1 MVSFP
6 PAKLNL
12 GLHVLGKRADGF
24 HELESIFL
32 PIDWTD
38 MLEVVLVSD
47 VPQGEA
53 TFTWTG
59 LQIPGDPQNNLVV
72 RAHRLLAERHA
83 MHGVSIHLHKVL
95 PMGGGVGGGSAD
107 GTYTLRALNEV
118 CGLGLSQRDLM
129 ALAAE
134 LGSDCP
140 FFVQDGP
147 ALVQGRGEVVKPLPF
162 KLPLEGW
169 WAVVANPGIHIGT
182 AEAFADLSPT
192 PRTTTWESLGTSPVD
207 AWSGLI
213 RNDFEAGAQ
222 ARHPEV
228 GALIDALTK
237 AGAAYAQ
244 MTGSGST
251 VFGLFEDAEQAQRA
265 AQLTH
270 AGFCGPVGVD

>member
-12 GLHVLGKRADGF
+12 GLTFWENVLTDFTNSRASSCPLTGQTCWRWCLRRMFPKVKRP
-24 HELESIFL
+24 S
-32 PIDWTD
+32 P
-38 MLEVVLVSD
+38 
-47 VPQGEA
+47 
-53 TFTWTG
+53 G
-59 LQIPGDPQNNLVV
+59 LDCQSGDPENNLVFV
-72 RAHRLLAERHA
+72 HTDSWRSDMPCTGVHPPSQGVAH
-83 MHGVSIHLHKVL
+83 
-95 PMGGGVGGGSAD
+95 GGGVGGGSAD

-207 AWSGLI
+207 AW
-213 RNDFEAGAQ
+213 
-222 ARHPEV
+222 
-228 GALIDALTK
+228 T
-237 AGAAYAQ
+237 
-244 MTGSGST
+244 
-251 VFGLFEDAEQAQRA
+251 
-265 AQLTH
+265 
-270 AGFCGPVGVD
+270 